1 MANNPHVSTASRN
14 LGLDAAFDVLNSG
27 YFRVYDGT
35 QPANANT
42 ALSGNTKLA
51 ENTFGSPAF
60 GAAASG
66 SKTANAIGN
75 ATILATSTATW
86 CTMIK
91 TAGVR
96 GTDTVMDVSAG
107 TSGADVNFNSVAFV
121 ISATCSITSLVVSQA
136 A

>member
-27 YFRVYDGT
+27 FFRVYDGT
-35 QPANANT
+35 QPATANT
-42 ALSGNTKLA
+42 ALSGNTKLTD
-51 ENTFGSPAF
+51 NTFGSPAF
-60 GAAASG
+60 AAAASG
-66 SKTANAIGN
+66 SKVANAIGSVS
-75 ATILATSTATW
+75 ILATSTATW

-107 TSGADVNFNSVAFV
+107 TSGADINFNTTSFV
-121 ISATCSITSLVVSQA
+121 ISATCAISSLTVSQA

>member
-27 YFRVYDGT
+27 EFRTYDGT
-35 QPANANT
+35 QPTNANT
-42 ALSGNTKLA
+42 ALGSQVKLA
-51 ENTFGSPAF
+51 GNTFGATAF

-75 ATILATSTATW
+75 VSILATSTATW

-91 TAGVR
+91 SGGVR

-107 TSGADVNFNSVAFV
+107 TSGADVNFNTTSFV
-121 ISATCSITSLVVSQA
+121 TSATCAISSLVVSQA